1 MGVRYKQAMRAVLLA
16 VFVVGCTPAVPTLAG
31 FELPVERGSLSV
43 RVKEK
48 ALVTGASGSQARAQ
62 AAVRSARARY
72 EMQFGSWRIT
82 DGTQPWTEANQFAW
96 DSLNASEGKGGYRDS
111 AGTVVVSVEASATEG
126 ALALK
131 VKAADPMV
139 NRVSLSFACLPDDRF
154 LGFGAQADGVDHRGH
169 TVAAWTS
176 EPGIGKRT
184 VDDEYPEAWM
194 LEGTRHASSYP
205 MPTFLSNRGF
215 IAVAESDA
223 RSVFELCTGDASTW
237 RVEVWSNAF
246 TLWLFH
252 GDSPKAALSR
262 ATAGVLQRPARAPT
276 MAFAPWNDAI
286 FGPSEVRRIAKV
298 LRDNDI
304 PSSAIWTED
313 FRGGRENAMGY
324 RLKEEWDLDR
334 TLYPDAEAI
343 AAELAAQGF
352 DWQSYFNTFIVE
364 NERIFA
370 EATAGDHFVKTS
382 RGAPYLFDGVTFKP
396 TGLADLSRPE
406 TREWVKRYL
415 RLSLDQG
422 FKGWM
427 ADYGEWLPH
436 DAVLAS
442 GENALEA
449 HNRYPTEWV
458 RLNAEVLKERDP
470 TGARLAFFSRAGW
483 FGTNALAPVVW
494 AGDQRTSFQRDDG
507 LFTVIPMGI
516 NLGLAGVSTYAHDI
530 AGYQSGTNPN
540 STKELFFRWTTLGA
554 LSPVMRT
561 HHGIDPRDNWSF
573 EKDAETLAHFGRWAK
588 VHVSLFP
595 YFDGLAKE
603 AETTGVPIM
612 RGLFLAYP
620 DDAATWTLSDQ
631 YLLGQNLLVA
641 PIVDEG
647 AVKRAVHV
655 PAGTWV
661 ALDGSG
667 SVVGPV
673 DVMATAPMSEL
684 PVWVRRGAVVPR
696 LVDRVD
702 TLLPAEPPTVDL
714 DDVALERRV
723 WWAPGG
729 VDRFV
734 ERDGTT
740 WVSEPA
746 AAEAFSENG
755 APLPDCA
762 SPGQRGCV
770 QRGGPRVVVRLA
782 GQGPLVGEGGSLS
795 IEGPARIIDVEVLS
809 P

>member
-1 MGVRYKQAMRAVLLA
+1 MRAFFPLVVL
-16 VFVVGCTPAVPTLAG
+16 VGCAPAVPQVAT
-31 FELPVERGSLSV
+31 FEVPVSNGTLSV
-43 RVKEK
+43 EVKGK
-48 ALVTGASGSQARAQ
+48 ALLTGVTGSQARAQ
-62 AAVRSARARY
+62 AAVRTTRARY

-82 DGTQPWTEANQFAW
+82 DGTAPWTEANRFAW
-96 DSLNASEGKGGYRDS
+96 DSVTASLAKGSYRDD
-111 AGTVVVSVEASATEG
+111 ANQVVVSVEAKGSEG
-126 ALALK
+126 ALALT
-131 VKAADPMV
+131 VRAADPMV
-139 NRVSLSFACLPDDRF
+139 NRLSLSFACAETDRF

-169 TVAAWTS
+169 TVALWTS
-176 EPGIGKRT
+176 EPGIGKRM

-223 RSVFELCTGDASTW
+223 RSVFELCTGDASAW
-237 RVEVWSNAF
+237 RVEVWSNTF

-252 GDSPKAALSR
+252 GETPTQALTR
-262 ATAGVLQRPARAPT
+262 ATGGILQRPARAPT

-286 FGPSEVRRIAKV
+286 FGPAEVRRIAKL

-313 FRGGRENAMGY
+313 FRGGMENAMGY

-343 AAELAAQGF
+343 AAELSALGL
-352 DWQSYFNTFIVE
+352 DWQSYFNTFVVE

-370 EATAGDHFVKTS
+370 EATAGDHFVKN
-382 RGAPYLFDGVTFKP
+382 RAGLPYLFDGVTFKP
-396 TGLADLSRPE
+396 TGLADLSRPQ

-436 DAVLAS
+436 DAALAS
-442 GENALEA
+442 QENALEA
-449 HNRYPTEWV
+449 HNRYPTEWI
-458 RLNAEVLKERDP
+458 RLNAEVMKERDP

-516 NLGLAGVSTYAHDI
+516 NLGLSGVSTYAHDI

-554 LSPVMRT
+554 MSPVMRT

-573 EKDAETLAHFGRWAK
+573 DKDAETIAHFKRWAK

-595 YFDGLAKE
+595 YFDGLASE
-603 AETTGVPIM
+603 AEQTGLPIM
-612 RGLFLAYP
+612 RGLFLEHP
-620 DDAATWTLSDQ
+620 NDAATWTLSDEYQ
-631 YLLGQNLLVA
+631 LGRNLLVA

-647 AVKRAVHV
+647 ATRRAVHV
-655 PAGTWV
+655 PEGTWV

-667 SVVGPV
+667 SVPGPA
-673 DVMATAPMSEL
+673 DVMVQAAVGEI
-684 PVWVRRGAVVPR
+684 PVWLRRGAVVPR
-696 LVDRVD
+696 LPERVD
-702 TLLPAEPPTVDL
+702 TLVPAEPPTVDL
-714 DDVALERRV
+714 DDVKNERVV

-729 VDRFV
+729 TDRFV
-734 ERDGTT
+734 ERDGTV
-740 WVSEPA
+740 WSSSPSGES
-746 AAEAFSENG
+746 AFSENG
-755 APLPDCA
+755 MALADCT
-762 SPGQRGCV
+762 SPSQRGCV
-770 QRGGPRVVVRLA
+770 QRGGARPIVRLS
-782 GQGPLVGEGGSLS
+782 GSGPLVGAGGSLS
-795 IEGPARIIDVEVLS
+795 IEGPPRAIDVEVFA

>member
-1 MGVRYKQAMRAVLLA
+1 MRVACLVLVA
-16 VFVVGCTPAVPTLAG
+16 VGCTPATPMVSG
-31 FELPVERGSLSV
+31 FELPVTNDALSV
-43 RVKEK
+43 SVKGK
-48 ALVTGASGSQARAQ
+48 RLVSGVTGSQARAQ
-62 AAVRSARARY
+62 AAVRTARARY

-82 DGTQPWTEANQFAW
+82 DGTQPWVEANRFTW
-96 DSLNASEGKGGYRDS
+96 DELTPTRGVGSYRDGMG
-111 AGTVVVSVEASATEG
+111 AAVVKVEATASEG

-131 VKAADPMV
+131 VSAADPSV
-139 NRVSLSFACLPDDRF
+139 NRVSLSFACAPEDRF

-169 TVAAWTS
+169 TVALWTS

-223 RSVFELCTGDASTW
+223 RSVFELCSVDQASW

-252 GDSPKAALSR
+252 ADTPKAALVR

-286 FGPSEVRRIAKV
+286 FGPAEVRRIAKV

-334 TLYPDAEAI
+334 TLYPDAEAL
-343 AAELAAQGF
+343 AAELSAQGF

-370 EATAGDHFVKTS
+370 EATAGEHFVKSS
-382 RGAPYLFDGVTFKP
+382 RGLPYLFDGVTFKP

-442 GENALEA
+442 GENPLEA
-449 HNRYPTEWV
+449 HNRYPTEWI
-458 RLNAEVLKERDP
+458 RLNAEVMKERDP
-470 TGARLAFFSRAGW
+470 SGTRLAFFSRAGW

-516 NLGLAGVSTYAHDI
+516 NLGLSGVSTYAHDI

-573 EKDAETLAHFGRWAK
+573 EKDPETLAHFKRWAK

-612 RGLFLAYP
+612 RGLFLEHP

-631 YLLGQNLLVA
+631 YLLGQNVLVA

-647 AVKRAVHV
+647 ATRRAVHV
-655 PAGTWV
+655 PPGSWV

-667 SVVGPV
+667 AVVGPA
-673 DVMATAPMSEL
+673 DMMAEAAVAEL
-684 PVWVRRGAVVPR
+684 PVWLRQGAVIPR

-702 TLLPAEPPTVDL
+702 TLVPAEPPTVDL

-729 VDRFV
+729 SDRFV

-740 WVSEPA
+740 WTSTPA
-746 AAEAFSENG
+746 EDSAFTENG
-755 APLPDCA
+755 LPLPDCS
-762 SPGQRGCV
+762 SPTQRGCV
-770 QRGGPRVVVRLA
+770 ERGGRRLVVRLL
-782 GQGPLVGEGGSLS
+782 GQGPLVGAGGSLS
-795 IEGPARIIDVEVLS
+795 VDGPARTIDVEVIT